1 MAHLI
6 TQADGSRVPFA
17 DGGNLLNIEVVD
29 AAKTLVTED
38 SGKVF
43 SLQAAEGVEIGLP
56 STPAK
61 GWNAKFVV
69 GLAFAT
75 SAWTIVSPTKVIQGT
90 VIVAGASVLGIDDDI
105 ITFAHAAENV
115 GDWVG
120 LLFDGTNYIVYG
132 VGSASASIT
141 LTASA

>member
-1 MAHLI
+1 MGHLI

-17 DGGNLLNIEVVD
+17 DGGNLLDVEVVD

-43 SLQAAEGVEIGLP
+43 SLQAAEGAAISLP
-56 STPAK
+56 TTPVK
-61 GWNAKFVV
+61 GWNAKFIV

-75 SAWTIVSPTKVIQGT
+75 TAWTIVSGTTNIQGT
-90 VIVAGASVLGIDDDI
+90 VLVNGASVLGADETT

-120 LLFDGTNYIVYG
+120 LLYDGSNYIVYG
-132 VGSASASIT
+132 VGSAASSIT
-141 LTASA
+141 LTA

>member
-1 MAHLI
+1 MSFLK

-17 DGGNLLNIEVVD
+17 EGGKLANVEVVS

-56 STPAK
+56 ATPVK
-61 GWNAKFVV
+61 GWNAKFIV

-75 SAWTIVSPTKVIQGT
+75 SAWTVVSPTKVIQGT
-90 VIVAGASVLGIDDDI
+90 VLVNGASVLGEDEDI

-115 GDWVG
+115 GDWVE
-120 LLFDGTNYIVYG
+120 LCFDGTNYLVSG
-132 VGSASASIT
+132 VGSAASSIT